1 MAGRHRVVLHRCVGG
16 DGAALVGCFLYRDSP
31 YAYPALS
38 PCCRR
43 PLPCHRRRCRH
54 PRRRC
59 RHPRRHHRRHH
70 RCHRR
75 HPPSVIAPSVIAAS
89 DDVGAI
95 GAQPLLKRWKLYA
108 RNTARASVSWNHQ
121 RRALPICFGPV
132 SGGRAKAKRPYLVR
146 RPPQRR
152 RVSLSFRLV
161 MYFNCST
168 FILDTNAR
176 FVFLSESPA

>member
-1 MAGRHRVVLHRCVGG
+1 MHLRQCHGILLGRSPMAGRHRVVLHRCVGG

-95 GAQPLLKRWKLYA
+95 GAQPLPKK
-108 RNTARASVSWNHQ
+108 
-121 RRALPICFGPV
+121 
-132 SGGRAKAKRPYLVR
+132 GGSFTQGTPLVR
-146 RPPQRR
+146 LCPGTTSA
-152 RVSLSFRLV
+152 VHFRSALV
-161 MYFNCST
+161 RYRGAELRQSVRT
-168 FILDTNAR
+168 
-176 FVFLSESPA
+176 